1 MNKKVIITGV
11 TGQSGSYM
19 AEYLIQN
26 TNYNIIGTTR
36 RTSQP
41 ILGNLS
47 GIIDNPR
54 FRLEYM
60 DLCDEHSIRKIIQ
73 QEKPEF
79 FLNFGASAFVPDS
92 WSTPAL
98 CMQTN
103 TISLIH
109 ILEAIKDLVP
119 NCKVYSAGSSE
130 QWGDVDYSPQDEKHP
145 QKPRSI
151 YGVSKCASELVCKVY
166 RESYG
171 LFIVHGISLNHE
183 SPRRQL
189 HYVTRKITSEV
200 ARIVHSLENNKFFE
214 PMEIGNIFAKRDWS
228 HAKDFVKAI
237 WLMLNQEKPKKYVLS
252 SNETHSVYEFIEICL
267 KYVKVPYF
275 WALEVKPG
283 VYDEIDDLER
293 VNVKDHPKIVAI
305 HKLDSRV
312 LIKINPKFFRPAE
325 VSLLHGDS
333 SLIRKELGWQPE
345 YSFQN
350 LVDEMMFND
359 LDKYF
364 GAV

>member
-1 MNKKVIITGV
+1 MNQKKVIITGV

-19 AEYLIQN
+19 AEYLIEN
-26 TNYNIIGTTR
+26 TDYNIIGTTR

-41 ILGNLS
+41 ILSNLS
-47 GIIDNPR
+47 SIIDNPR
-54 FRLEYM
+54 FKLEYM

-92 WSTPAL
+92 WNTPAL

-103 TISLIH
+103 TTSLIH
-109 ILEAIKDLVP
+109 ILEAIKDHVP
-119 NCKVYSAGSSE
+119 SCKVYSAGSSE
-130 QWGDVDYSPQDEKHP
+130 QWGNVDYSPQDEKHP

-189 HYVTRKITSEV
+189 HYVTRKITSEIS
-200 ARIVHSLENNKFFE
+200 RIAHSLEYNKPFD

-228 HAKDFVKAI
+228 HAKDFVRAI
-237 WLMLNQEKPKKYVLS
+237 WLMLNQDKPKKYVLS
-252 SNETHSVYEFIEICL
+252 SNETHTVYEFIDLCF
-267 KYVKVPYF
+267 KYAKIPYF
-275 WALEVKPG
+275 WALELEPG
-283 VYDEIDDLER
+283 IYDEIEALEE
-293 VNVKDHPKIVAI
+293 VDKKDCLKIVAV
-305 HKLDSRV
+305 HEFTHDV
-312 LIKINPKFFRPAE
+312 LIKINPKFFRKCE
-325 VSLLHGDS
+325 VELLHGNSD
-333 SLIRKELGWQPE
+333 LARKELGWQPE
-345 YSFQN
+345 YTFKK
-350 LVDEMMFND
+350 LIEEMMEND
-359 LDKYF
+359 LQK
-364 GAV
+364 